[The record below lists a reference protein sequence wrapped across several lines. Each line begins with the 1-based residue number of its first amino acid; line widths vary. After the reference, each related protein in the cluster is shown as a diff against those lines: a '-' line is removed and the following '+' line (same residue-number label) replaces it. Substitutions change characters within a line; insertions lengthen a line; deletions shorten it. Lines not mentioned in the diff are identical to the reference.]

1 MKITEIVIEKD
12 LPEGCDGCTIA
23 HISDLHNAA
32 FGEKQESLLAAVKS
46 VSPDFIAIT
55 GDLIDK
61 RRRGMRNALNFIV
74 GALRIAPVYYTTGN
88 HESASSEFAAL
99 QENLL
104 TAGVR
109 VLRDRAEQFDSF
121 GMTLIGLDDPG
132 FHKKK
137 IPKKEGI
144 ALTAEKMKE
153 LAGEG
158 FTVVLSHR
166 PEYLPA
172 YEGADLVLCGH
183 AHGGQ
188 VRLPLIGGLYAPGQ
202 GVFPRYTSGAYRRG
216 KTTMVVSRGLGNSRC
231 PLRINNPPEI
241 VAIRLKRRSENG

>member
-1 MKITEIVIEKD
+1 MKITDVVIEKD
-12 LPEGCDGCTIA
+12 LPEGCNGCTIA

-32 FGEKQESLLAAVKS
+32 FGERQENLLAAVKS

-55 GDLIDK
+55 GDFIDK

-88 HESASSEFAAL
+88 HESASPEFAAL

-104 TAGVR
+104 TAGVH
-109 VLRDRAEQFDSF
+109 VLRDRAEKFDSF

-132 FHKKK
+132 FYKKK

-188 VRLPLIGGLYAPGQ
+188 VRLPFLGGLYAPGQ
-202 GVFPRYTSGAYRRG
+202 GIFPRYTSGAYRGG

-231 PLRINNPPEI
+231 PLRINNPPEV
-241 VAIRLKRRSENG
+241 VAIRLKRRTENS

>member
-1 MKITEIVIEKD
+1 MKITDVIIEKD

-23 HISDLHNAA
+23 HISDLHNAK
-32 FGEKQESLLAAVKS
+32 FGEKQENLLAAVKS

-61 RRRGMRNALNFIV
+61 RRRGMRNALDFIV

-88 HESASSEFAAL
+88 HESASCEFAAL

-104 TAGVR
+104 TAGVH
-109 VLRDRAEQFDSF
+109 VLRDRAEQCDAL

-132 FHKKK
+132 FYKKK

-144 ALTAEKMKE
+144 SLTAEKMKG

-166 PEYLPA
+166 PEYFSA

-188 VRLPLIGGLYAPGQ
+188 WRLPGLPGGLLAPDEGL
-202 GVFPRYTSGAYRRG
+202 FPKYSGGCYDMGGTALI
-216 KTTMVVSRGLGNSRC
+216 VSRGLARESTRV
-231 PLRINNPPEI
+231 PRLYNPPELVI
-241 VAIRLKRRSENG
+241 VDLN